1 MGKVIFNNSVSL
13 DGFVARLN
21 NEVDQLFRWYNS
33 GDTEVPLA
41 GAGSGFVFK
50 VSSASAAL
58 MRSVWPTIGA
68 AVTGRRNFDNAQGW
82 GGHPPG
88 EGPHFV
94 VTHRIPQEWVYAGSP
109 FTFVTAGVESAIAQA
124 KQAAGD
130 KNVVIESANIM
141 QQALKAGL
149 LDELQL
155 DLAPVLLGTG
165 ISLFSLLDKTPVDLE
180 SLGVIEGMG
189 VTHLRYRVV
198 K

>member
-13 DGFVARLN
+13 DGFVAGLN
-21 NEVDQLFRWYNS
+21 NEVDQLFRWYSS
-33 GDTEVPLA
+33 GDTELPM
-41 GAGSGFVFK
+41 SGPGYVFK
-50 VSSASAAL
+50 VSSVSAKL
-58 MRSVWPTIGA
+58 MRSGWSTIGT

-94 VTHRIPQEWVYAGSP
+94 VTHRVPQEWVYAGSP
-109 FTFVTAGVESAIAQA
+109 FTFVTDGVESAIAQA

-141 QQALKAGL
+141 QQALAAGL

-165 ISLFSLLDKTPVDLE
+165 IPLFDPLNKNSVDLE
-180 SLGVIEGMG
+180 SLGVIEGTG
-189 VTHLRYRVV
+189 VTHLRFRVM